1 MCDGRCEAGMQW
13 GSEMNQQAGG
23 LDGVQQ
29 SHPARGPALTL
40 GDKLLYGVGATA
52 SGVKARGLSAFLM
65 LFYNQVIGL
74 PAAWVGGAIMA
85 ALIFDAL
92 VDPLVGQISDN
103 TRSPWG
109 RRHPFMYASALP
121 LGLALFLLWSPPGSW
136 SKEALLAY
144 MVVISL
150 SVRFL
155 DTFFELPHTA
165 LLAELTQD
173 YDQRTTLVAF
183 RAFFRIAGGHLMTL
197 IAYKYFLQPSAE
209 YPVGVLNRDGYAQ
222 YGLFA
227 ALLVFFTILVSSV
240 GTHRHV
246 SRLYRPPQRKATLG
260 AMAREVRQTLSNRA
274 FAILLIS
281 GTFLSLATGLKGALE
296 LYFEAYFWEFTPD
309 QLALITAGGIVAS
322 AMGVT
327 LAPIVSRRF
336 GKKRGALVVWTIS
349 LTLACLPIMLRLA
362 GLMPPN
368 GSDAL
373 LYIMIGESVFQGTAA
388 LTTGILLSSMIA
400 DVVEDSEVKTGRRS
414 EGLLFSADNLFKKM
428 VSGLGV
434 FVAGLL
440 LTAAQ
445 FPQGAKPGHVEP
457 EVIRSMAMIYLPTV
471 ITLYLAAIATLL
483 AFRLDRSSHQENLRK
498 LAVARSETADPD
510 QQAPSGVL

>member
-1 MCDGRCEAGMQW
+1 MD
-13 GSEMNQQAGG
+13 NQA
-23 LDGVQQ
+23 
-29 SHPARGPALTL
+29 ARLERPIDDARDQGARLSL

-65 LFYNQVIGL
+65 LFYNQVMGL
-74 PAAWVGGAIMA
+74 PAAWVGGAIMV
-85 ALIFDAL
+85 ALIFDAV
-92 VDPLVGQISDN
+92 VDPLVGQFSDHL
-103 TRSPWG
+103 RSPWG
-109 RRHPFMYASALP
+109 RRHPFMYASAVP
-121 LGLALFLLWSPPGSW
+121 LSLALFLLWSPPGSW
-136 SKEALLAY
+136 SKEALIAY

-150 SVRFL
+150 SVRFF

-165 LLAELTQD
+165 LLAELTHD

-197 IAYKYFLQPSAE
+197 ITYKFFLQPSAE
-209 YPVGVLNRDGYAQ
+209 YPIGVLNRDGYAQ
-222 YGLFA
+222 YGLCA
-227 ALLVFFTILVSSV
+227 ALLVFFTILLSSV
-240 GTHRHV
+240 GTHRHI
-246 SRLYRPPQRKATLG
+246 PQLHKPARRTATFST
-260 AMAREVRQTLSNRA
+260 MAKEVGQTLHNRS
-274 FAILLIS
+274 FVILLIS

-296 LYFEAYFWEFTPD
+296 LYFEAYFWEFTPN
-309 QLALITAGGIVAS
+309 QLAMITAGGIVAS

-336 GKKRGALVVWTIS
+336 GKKRGALLVWSIS
-349 LTLACLPIMLRLA
+349 LTLASLPIGLRLA

-445 FPQGAKPGHVEP
+445 FPQGAKPGEVDP
-457 EVIRSMAMIYLPTV
+457 EVIRSMAALYLPTV
-471 ITLYLAAIATLL
+471 IILYLAAIATLL
-483 AFRLDRSSHQENLRK
+483 AFRLDRTSHQENLRK
-498 LAVARSETADPD
+498 LAAARTEAPPAPE
-510 QQAPSGVL
+510 QAQSGAL